1 MPPKAPLTVKEFLF
15 LLATDP
21 KALARYNDPK
31 KRARLLALYLS
42 PENRRL
48 LSQPDA
54 IQIRYSIEL
63 EARAADAE
71 VEVTSASPPIYSPP
85 IYPPTGMPPIYA
97 APEE

>member
-31 KRARLLALYLS
+31 KRARLLAQYLS

-63 EARAADAE
+63 EARAADALKWSSSRL
-71 VEVTSASPPIYSPP
+71 TASILGVGSP
-85 IYPPTGMPPIYA
+85 
-97 APEE
+97 

>member
-1 MPPKAPLTVKEFLF
+1 MSLREEV
-15 LLATDP
+15 
-21 KALARYNDPK
+21 
-31 KRARLLALYLS
+31 
-42 PENRRL
+42 
-48 LSQPDA
+48 
-54 IQIRYSIEL
+54 EL